1 MPVLNSSQKDASQI
15 FGLGIHVQKA
25 LATLPQGT
33 TQDLF
38 TVAGGNVLVALLYG
52 QVTTILGAVAN
63 DLAIW
68 VDPTAA
74 GTTYIIASAVEG
86 NALQANS
93 FLVVEG
99 DGTALMI
106 TGLAGAGPIISGTGR
121 FICPTGTIQLKCV
134 GSTTGATKWDLFY
147 FPLDDGAS
155 VVSA

>member
-1 MPVLNSSQKDASQI
+1 MPPLNQSQKDAASI
-15 FGLGIHVQKA
+15 FSLGVHVSKA
-25 LATLPQGT
+25 AATVPQGT

-38 TVAGGNVLVALLYG
+38 LVSGGDVLVTLLYG
-52 QVTTILGAVAN
+52 KVGTILGATAN

-68 VDPTAA
+68 VDPTAT

-93 FLVVEG
+93 FMVVEG

-121 FICPTGTIQLKCV
+121 FVCPTGTIQLKCV
-134 GSTTGATKWDLFY
+134 GSTTGTTAWELFY
-147 FPLDDGAS
+147 VPLTDGAT

>member
-1 MPVLNSSQKDASQI
+1 MPPVNQSQKDAATI
-15 FGLGIHVQKA
+15 LGLGIHVQKA
-25 LATLPQGT
+25 TATVPQGT

-38 TVAGGNVLVALLYG
+38 AVTGGNVLITLLFG

-63 DLAIW
+63 DLAVW

-93 FLVVEG
+93 FMVVEG

-106 TGLAGAGPIISGTGR
+106 TGLAGAGPIISGTGH
-121 FICPTGTIQLKCV
+121 FVCPTGTIQLKCV
-134 GSTTGATKWDLFY
+134 GSTTGATKWELFY

-155 VVSA
+155 VASA

>member
-1 MPVLNSSQKDASQI
+1 MYTNQSRDVFTAFSMGFHA
-15 FGLGIHVQKA
+15 VKA
-25 LATLPQGT
+25 AATLPQGT

-38 TVAGGNVLVALLYG
+38 LVTGGDVLVTLMYG
-52 QVTTILGAVAN
+52 KVGTVLGATAN

-68 VDPTAA
+68 VDPTAT

-99 DGTALMI
+99 DGTALVI

-121 FICPTGTIQLKCV
+121 WICPTGTIQLKAV
-134 GSTTGATKWDLFY
+134 GSTTGTTGWDLFY
-147 FPLDDGAS
+147 VPLTEGAA

>member
-1 MPVLNSSQKDASQI
+1 MYLNQSQKDIA
-15 FGLGIHVQKA
+15 GVLTNGIHVSKA
-25 LATLPQGT
+25 DATLPQNN

-38 TVAGGNVLVALLYG
+38 TVAGGAVLVTLMFG
-52 QVTTILGAVAN
+52 RVGTVLGSVAN

-74 GTTYIIASAVEG
+74 GTTYILASASEG
-86 NALQANS
+86 NALEANS
-93 FLVVEG
+93 FMVVEG

-121 FICPTGTIQLKCV
+121 WICPAGKIQLKAV
-134 GSTTGATKWDLFY
+134 GETTGSTSWELFY
-147 FPLDDGAS
+147 VPLDDGAS

>member
-1 MPVLNSSQKDASQI
+1 VFTNQSRDVFTTM
-15 FGLGIHVQKA
+15 GLGFHAVKTDA
-25 LATLPQGT
+25 ALPQGT

-38 TVAGGNVLVALLYG
+38 LVSGGRVLVTLLFG
-52 QVTTILGAVAN
+52 QVGTVLGATAN
-63 DLAIW
+63 DLAVW

-106 TGLAGAGPIISGTGR
+106 TGLAGAGPIISGTGKWV
-121 FICPTGTIQLKCV
+121 CPTGTIQLKAV
-134 GSTTGATKWDLFY
+134 ASTTGTTKWDCFY
-147 FPLDDGAS
+147 FPLDEGAQ

>member
-1 MPVLNSSQKDASQI
+1 MPNLNQSQKDAAQI
-15 FGLGIHVQKA
+15 GPLGVHVQKA

-38 TVAGGNVLVALLYG
+38 LVTGGNVLVTLMYG

-68 VDPTAA
+68 SDPTAA

-121 FICPTGTIQLKCV
+121 WICPTGTIQLKAV
-134 GSTTGATKWDLFY
+134 GSTTGATKWDLF
-147 FPLDDGAS
+147 FVPLDDGAN

>member
-1 MPVLNSSQKDASQI
+1 MPPLNQSQKDASQI
-15 FGLGIHVQKA
+15 FVLGTHVSKA
-25 LATLPQGT
+25 AATVPQGT

-38 TVAGGNVLVALLYG
+38 LVTGGDVLVTLLYG
-52 QVTTILGAVAN
+52 KVGTILGATAN

-68 VDPTAA
+68 VDPTAT

-93 FLVVEG
+93 FMVVEG

-121 FICPTGTIQLKCV
+121 FLCPTGTIQLKCV
-134 GSTTGATKWDLFY
+134 GSTTGTTAWELFY
-147 FPLDDGAS
+147 IPLTDGAS
-155 VVSA
+155 VASA